1 MPGDTPL
8 DDAASGKRVLVTG
21 GCRGIGRA
29 IVRVLAAQGYDV
41 SFTFLDGEEPTE
53 PLLDALRSE
62 WPDQAFAAHPVD
74 LGDRDAVNALADRL
88 SGSESFYGFV
98 HNAGQAYD
106 ALAPLVNWERAE
118 TLMQV
123 NFWAMTRLVAATV
136 PAMIHA
142 RAGRIVGIGSI
153 AAMHG
158 IAGHSIYAASKG
170 AMLSYLRTLAVE
182 LARKGITANCIA
194 PGFVDTDMLAPYA
207 EQREA
212 MEQQIPAGR
221 LADAAEV
228 ADLVRYLLAPEAAYI
243 TGSVIPVDG
252 GLGASMA
259 IRR

>member
-1 MPGDTPL
+1 MDH
-8 DDAASGKRVLVTG
+8 ANSGKCVLVTG
-21 GCRGIGRA
+21 GFRGIGRT
-29 IVRVLAAQGYDV
+29 IVPVLAAQGYDV
-41 SFTFLDGEEPTE
+41 SFIFLDAEEPAA
-53 PLLDALRSE
+53 PLLDALQSE

-74 LGDRDAVNALADRL
+74 LGKRDAVSALADRL

-98 HNAGQAYD
+98 HNAGQAYE
-106 ALAPLVNWERAE
+106 ALAPLINQERAE

-136 PAMIHA
+136 PAMVHA

-170 AMLSYLRTLAVE
+170 AMLSYVRTLAVE
-182 LARKGITANCIA
+182 LARKGMTANYIA

-207 EQREA
+207 EQRET
-212 MEQQIPAGR
+212 MEQQIPAER
-221 LADAAEV
+221 LADANEV
-228 ADLVRYLLAPEAAYI
+228 AELVRYLLAPETAYI
-243 TGSVIPVDG
+243 TGSVIPLDG
-252 GLGASMA
+252 GLSASMA